1 MEQIL
6 NLHPFW
12 NASTH
17 SEMPTGPPLLC
28 HSLPGTCVK
37 HLVRSVFPKPHCGS
51 LTPIYD
57 LSISEPHYPNPPPHA
72 SFLIYKMGI
81 SITFLT
87 AGETNWG
94 RFTYTE
100 GTWSTHRPS
109 SHRAVFTCVPPSPS
123 PFLLSARGHQS
134 RQLWQAQWAWSK
146 GERGKT
152 A

>member
-1 MEQIL
+1 
-6 NLHPFW
+6 
-12 NASTH
+12 
-17 SEMPTGPPLLC
+17 MPTGPPLLC

-87 AGETNWG
+87 AGETEADLLTQRG
-94 RFTYTE
+94 HGLPTGPVAT
-100 GTWSTHRPS
+100 GQS
-109 SHRAVFTCVPPSPS
+109 SHVFRPLHLLFSSLPEDISPDSSDRHSGHEARVREGRPHNPETCFS
-123 PFLLSARGHQS
+123 
-134 RQLWQAQWAWSK
+134 
-146 GERGKT
+146 T
-152 A
+152 